1 MCNKHTTTAQQGK
14 EHERSQ
20 RVVGYRSNA
29 PPATTTTPFPG
40 APDIANSARCI
51 LHVCL
56 CPPPPFSVL
65 MLPFP
70 GMIGFP
76 PALSYDIYRLC
87 CLALFPDGPFGDPG
101 GVRDDIYTTD
111 CRRPLTTS
119 NQIVHQT
126 RTHTDKRGTV
136 ALEEEPRRAE
146 RAHFPPIQRNCFFH
160 SQTFPPTHQL
170 LDPTQR

>member
-1 MCNKHTTTAQQGK
+1 MRMDRLQANFNSWRLSNTRHWIQTSILMRMSNPISEPIPIAIPKL
-14 EHERSQ
+14 ESILSQ
-20 RVVGYRSNA
+20 
-29 PPATTTTPFPG
+29 
-40 APDIANSARCI
+40 C
-51 LHVCL
+51 
-56 CPPPPFSVL
+56 
-65 MLPFP
+65 MLPFT

-136 ALEEEPRRAE
+136 ALEGEPRRAE
-146 RAHFPPIQRNCFFH
+146 RAHSRPIQRNCFFH
-160 SQTFPPTHQL
+160 SQTFPPTHHL